1 MFLASVFVRE
11 PGSVRMTI
19 DRGGPL
25 LYLAYVGLAEV
36 VTGYVSAT
44 WGVGLHASLLFALVV
59 GAARSDPLA
68 SGRELY
74 TAMALLPIARVLSLT
89 IPLGLADVPIRLA
102 LINAP
107 LIVATVVAA
116 VVLGYSRKAIGL
128 RIGFLPFQLLI
139 ATSAIPIA
147 FVGWEL
153 SQPAPIETHAE
164 LGGLLWP
171 VTSLALF
178 TGFSEELLFR
188 GVIQQAAVRS
198 LGAGFGIGYG
208 ALLYGIMH
216 AGLHSG
222 QQVVYAVLV
231 GAFFGFAAYRTRSL
245 LGVVL
250 AHTVTAVF
258 LRMIL
263 PSQ

>member
-1 MFLASVFVRE
+1 MSN
-11 PGSVRMTI
+11 GSAPVTI
-19 DRGGPL
+19 DRGAL
-25 LYLAYVGLAEV
+25 FMYVAYVGLAEI

-44 WGVGLHASLLFALVV
+44 WGVGLHAFLLLALVV
-59 GAARSDPLA
+59 HAARSNPLT

-74 TAMALLPIARVLSLT
+74 TAMALLPIVRVLSLT

-102 LINAP
+102 LVNAP
-107 LIVATVVAA
+107 LIGATVVAA
-116 VVLGYSRKAIGL
+116 VVLGYDRRAIGL
-128 RIGFLPFQLLI
+128 RIGFVPLQLLV
-139 ATSAIPIA
+139 ATSGIPIA

-153 SQPAPIETHAE
+153 IQPAPIEARAE
-164 LGGLLWP
+164 FGALLWP
-171 VTSLALF
+171 VTSLVLF

-188 GVIQQAAVRS
+188 GVLQQAAIRS
-198 LGAGFGIGYG
+198 LGAGLGIGYA

-222 QQVVYAVLV
+222 QQVVFATMV

-258 LRMIL
+258 LRMVFPIQL
-263 PSQ
+263 